1 MPSVP
6 AAMWYV
12 MLGDTE
18 TGPLTR
24 VDVGVEAASG
34 AINGE
39 TLVWREGM
47 KDWLPGAKVP
57 ELAQLFLNPPKS
69 PRVPAAKPPPRPP
82 PPPKKQD
89 KGMGVSDFDTAHF
102 RLADLATAAA
112 LEGDSGQSRN
122 LEFDTAHFRLSE
134 LGTSDSAPKREV
146 LTRGGDRLAVPKRIT
161 PQGAQAQAQGPLEL
175 DAPVQPPVP
184 PSKREKISGKPRSV
198 LKQASTAAEKS
209 SEPPPAVKSVRAAPA
224 PRPAA
229 PPPKAPAPPVAEE
242 PFDPNRTSVDFR
254 TLGALVHGQQV
265 AQSLF
270 ESELVPDEAP
280 VVDPPQ
286 ADPKAAELAKWAAEQ
301 VKVAEKSEPKEDLA
315 AKLKARALA
324 KPPPPVPI
332 EPPPGPSPWL
342 YVGIAGG
349 ILAAIAVVIF
359 MFFD

>member
-12 MLGDTE
+12 MLGETE

-34 AINGE
+34 SINGE

-47 KDWLPGAKVP
+47 KDWLPGSKVP

-69 PRVPAAKPPPRPP
+69 PRAPAAKPPPRPP

-89 KGMGVSDFDTAHF
+89 HEEKGMGVSDFDTAHF

-122 LEFDTAHFRLSE
+122 LEFDTAHFRLAD
-134 LGTSDSAPKREV
+134 LGKGAGAPAQLPK
-146 LTRGGDRLAVPKRIT
+146 GPDRLAVPKRIL
-161 PQGAQAQAQGPLEL
+161 PQGAAAQAQGPLEL
-175 DAPVQPPVP
+175 DTPNPPPPSHPPLP
-184 PSKREKISGKPRSV
+184 PSKRDKISSKPRSV
-198 LKQASTAAEKS
+198 LKQASNAAVQS

-229 PPPKAPAPPVAEE
+229 PAPKAPPKPPVEEE

-254 TLGALVHGQQV
+254 TLGAL
-265 AQSLF
+265 
-270 ESELVPDEAP
+270 
-280 VVDPPQ
+280 
-286 ADPKAAELAKWAAEQ
+286 
-301 VKVAEKSEPKEDLA
+301 
-315 AKLKARALA
+315 
-324 KPPPPVPI
+324 
-332 EPPPGPSPWL
+332 
-342 YVGIAGG
+342 
-349 ILAAIAVVIF
+349 
-359 MFFD
+359 